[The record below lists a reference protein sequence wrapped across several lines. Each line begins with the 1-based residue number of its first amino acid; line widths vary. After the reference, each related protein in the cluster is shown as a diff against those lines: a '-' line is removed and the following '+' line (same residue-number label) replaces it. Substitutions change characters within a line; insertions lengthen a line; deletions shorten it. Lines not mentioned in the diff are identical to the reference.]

1 MCSFVESILR
11 EHGLKTGFFSSPHLV
26 SVTERIRLNGV
37 PISEAYFAKQFW
49 SLYRRLNDAKEESND
64 MPPYFKF
71 LTLMAFNVFLAEK
84 VDVAI
89 IEVGIGGVHDCTN
102 VVRKTKTVGITS
114 LGLDHVDVLG
124 DTVEKIAWQKA
135 GIIKQ
140 HSNVFTVRQPG
151 MANEIIAKQAEDKE
165 VRFEG
170 DSSRRSESSRFILFP
185 GSLDDSS

>member
-49 SLYRRLNDAKEESND
+49 SLYYRLKDSQEESGD
-64 MPPYFKF
+64 MPPYFKY
-71 LTLMAFNVFLAEK
+71 LTLMAIHVFLLEK

-89 IEVGIGGVHDCTN
+89 FEVGIGGVHDCTN
-102 VVRKTKTVGITS
+102 IIRNTKTVGITS

-135 GIIKQ
+135 GIIKTR
-140 HSNVFTVRQPG
+140 SNVFTVRQPG
-151 MANEIIAKQAEDKE
+151 MANEVIEQVATEKE
-165 VRFEG
+165 ASNQG
-170 DSSRRSESSRFILFP
+170 TNQQLF
-185 GSLDDSS
+185 